1 MSLIKRQIEG
11 DALDRVG
18 RSSALLETWIRSA
31 TGDIAH
37 GAGEY
42 IKRGYLIGQALSKRS
57 GLTYGS
63 VKQFYAKRE
72 KAWYLRPGV
81 GVRGSLNYLAKW
93 IGTDKEFM
101 KPGFDAY
108 LNSWDV
114 EGAIIKK
121 IEAKL

>member
-1 MSLIKRQIEG
+1 MSLINRQIEG
-11 DALDRVG
+11 DAQDRVG
-18 RSSALLETWIRSA
+18 RASALLESWIRSA
-31 TGDIAH
+31 TGDLAH
-37 GAGEY
+37 EAGDH
-42 IKRGYLIGQALSKRS
+42 IKRSFLSGQNLSARS
-57 GLTYGS
+57 GVTRGS
-63 VKQFYAKRE
+63 VKQFYDKRE

-108 LNSWDV
+108 LNSKDI
-114 EGAIIKK
+114 EGEIIKK